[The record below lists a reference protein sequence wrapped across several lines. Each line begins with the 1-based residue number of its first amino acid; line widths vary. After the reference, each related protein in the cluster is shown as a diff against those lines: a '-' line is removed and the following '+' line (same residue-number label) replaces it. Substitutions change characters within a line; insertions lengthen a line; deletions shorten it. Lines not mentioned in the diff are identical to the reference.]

1 MKIMRIGIDLAK
13 TVFQVHGVDTQG
25 KVVLRRQLKRTQMMA
40 FFQKL
45 SPCLIGIEAC
55 ASSHYWARTL
65 MAMGHEVKLIAP
77 QFVKP
82 YVKGNK
88 NDANDAEAIC
98 EAVSR
103 PNMRF
108 VPIKTV
114 AQQDIQALHRIR
126 QELIHQRTAKVNQI
140 RGLLGEYGIMVA
152 QRVPALRQAIPEILE
167 DAENG
172 LTVDFRVLLD
182 GLREDLVNLD
192 ARIATM
198 DQAIQKLAQNHA
210 GAKRLQQLRGIGP
223 ITATALIAAI
233 GNGSMFEKGRD
244 AAAWCGLVPRQHSSG
259 GKDKLL
265 GISKRGDAYLRT
277 LLIHGARAVI
287 KTAADKDDR
296 LSRWVQSLCARR
308 NKNIAAVALANKT
321 MRMAWALLTSEQNY
335 DPEFGIAT
343 ESAIAEPA

>member
-1 MKIMRIGIDLAK
+1 MKIIRIGLDLAK
-13 TVFQVHGVDTQG
+13 NVFQVHGVDLQG
-25 KVVLRRQLKRTQMMA
+25 KTGLRRQLRRNQMLE
-40 FFQKL
+40 FFRKQP
-45 SPCLIGIEAC
+45 PCLIGMEAC
-55 ASSHYWARTL
+55 ASAHYWARTL
-65 MAMGHEVKLIAP
+65 ITMGHEVKLLAP

-98 EAVSR
+98 EAVGR

-108 VPIKTV
+108 VPVKTV
-114 AQQDIQALHRIR
+114 EQQDIQALHRIR
-126 QELIHQRTAKVNQI
+126 QELVHQRTAKINQI
-140 RGLLGEYGIMVA
+140 RGLLGEYGIVA
-152 QRVPALRQAIPEILE
+152 EQRVTALRKRLPEILE

-172 LTVDFRVLLD
+172 LTVDFRALLD

-192 ARIATM
+192 ARITTM
-198 DQAIQKLAQNHA
+198 DQAIQKLAQEHA

-233 GNGSMFEKGRD
+233 GNGSMFERGRD
-244 AAAWCGLVPRQHSSG
+244 AAAWCGLVPGQHSSG
-259 GKDKLL
+259 GKDRLL

-287 KTAADKDDR
+287 KTAAGKDDR
-296 LSRWVQSLCARR
+296 LSQWLQSLCSRR

-321 MRMAWALLTSEQNY
+321 MRMAWALLTREHDY
-335 DPEFGIAT
+335 DPNLGIK
-343 ESAIAEPA
+343 AEPA

>member
-1 MKIMRIGIDLAK
+1 MKIMRIGLDLAK
-13 TVFQVHGVDTQG
+13 NVFQVHGVDMQG
-25 KVVLRRQLKRTQMMA
+25 KKVLGRQLKRSQMMG
-40 FFQKL
+40 FFQQL
-45 SPCLIGIEAC
+45 SPCLIGMEAC

-65 MAMGHEVKLIAP
+65 AAMGHEVKLIAP

-108 VPIKTV
+108 VPVKTIE
-114 AQQDIQALHRIR
+114 QQDIQALHRIR
-126 QELIHQRTAKVNQI
+126 SELVHQRTAKVNQI
-140 RGLLGEYGIMVA
+140 RGLLGEYGITVA
-152 QRVPALRQAIPEILE
+152 QRITALRKKLPEILE

-172 LTVDFRVLLD
+172 LTVGFRLLLD

-192 ARIATM
+192 ERIATM
-198 DQAIQKLAQNHA
+198 DHAIQKLAQEHA
-210 GAKRLQQLRGIGP
+210 AAKRLQQLRGIGP

-233 GNGSMFEKGRD
+233 GDGRMFKRGRD
-244 AAAWCGLVPRQHSSG
+244 AAAWCGLVPGQHSSG

-277 LLIHGARAVI
+277 LLIHGARSVI
-287 KTAADKDDR
+287 KSAKDKDDR
-296 LSRWVQSLCARR
+296 LSRWLQSLCSRR

-321 MRMAWALLTSEQNY
+321 MRMAWALLTRGADYQPDYGKAENRA
-335 DPEFGIAT
+335 D
-343 ESAIAEPA
+343 AEPA